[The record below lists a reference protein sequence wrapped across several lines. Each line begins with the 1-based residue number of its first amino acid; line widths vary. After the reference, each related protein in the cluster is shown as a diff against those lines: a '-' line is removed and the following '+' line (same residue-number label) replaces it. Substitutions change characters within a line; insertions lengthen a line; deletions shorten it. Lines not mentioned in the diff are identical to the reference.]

1 MVISLDLKFEKLL
14 GEKWVFLF
22 LIIPLYLLY
31 MTASSLDERFGLEW
45 VLYMILLSVFM
56 LLKSA
61 RNKFEITDSSTA
73 DFYWTAF
80 GLKFQRT
87 AILRSNVKGLFIIQL
102 PSRYYALSLKL
113 SNGQDVILVQTATK
127 KQLKDKASA
136 FWQKVNH
143 TPFFQD
149 MDIKKMPGREYIER
163 KALIA
168 RQKAAITIMIMALVT
183 IVRTQSLFHSDTC
196 SSFA

>member
-14 GEKWVFLF
+14 GENWVFLF

-45 VLYMILLSVFM
+45 VLYIILLSVFM

-61 RNKFEITDSSTA
+61 RNKLEITDSSTA

-87 AILRSNVKGLFIIQL
+87 AIFRSDVKGLFITQL

-113 SNGQDVILVQTATK
+113 NNGQDVILVQTATK

-143 TPFFQD
+143 TPFFQG

-168 RQKAAITIMIMALVT
+168 RQKAGNHNYDNGFGDD
-183 IVRTQSLFHSDTC
+183 SSDTIIIP
-196 SSFA
+196 